1 MNKFSFS
8 RGMGARGLY
17 PEGWKEKAQDL
28 SFLLES
34 REGNPQLLTSA
45 CPVFHLTPTP
55 HTRLLAGGF
64 KLEQRLGGENKVC
77 PFL

>member
-1 MNKFSFS
+1 
-8 RGMGARGLY
+8 MGARGLY

-34 REGNPQLLTSA
+34 GEENPQLLTSA

-55 HTRLLAGGF
+55 HTRLLAVKSRWFQTRAETGWR
-64 KLEQRLGGENKVC
+64 E
-77 PFL
+77 